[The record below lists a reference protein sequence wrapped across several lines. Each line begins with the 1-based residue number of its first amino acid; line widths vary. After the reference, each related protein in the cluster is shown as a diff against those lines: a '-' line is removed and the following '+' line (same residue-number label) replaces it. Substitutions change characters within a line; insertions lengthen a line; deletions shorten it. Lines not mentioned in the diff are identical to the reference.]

1 MRVTPHRHQHAGPTR
16 GQTTTHGLCRPL
28 SCPPRSTNFAGSPTP
43 GTEPLT
49 RASFMSPTGGLT
61 TIRPDGI
68 NNIMTLFEFTFVQ
81 NDYAL
86 VCARDHDIKFCQ
98 TL

>member
-1 MRVTPHRHQHAGPTR
+1 
-16 GQTTTHGLCRPL
+16 
-28 SCPPRSTNFAGSPTP
+28 
-43 GTEPLT
+43 
-49 RASFMSPTGGLT
+49 MSPTGGLT